1 MEKSIIKSNNGD
13 DRAFC
18 TGLLCYY
25 LAQLRRNTTVTKPKE
40 AVNFDWASLSR
51 RPTVVGALS

>member
-40 AVNFDWASLSR
+40 APKFDWSSLSR
-51 RPTVVGALS
+51 SPSIVSAVS

>member
-1 MEKSIIKSNNGD
+1 MD
-13 DRAFC
+13 DKLY
-18 TGLLCYY
+18 TVGLLCYY